1 MMNHWQL
8 IGSKKRI
15 VTVFHSVQNSSK
27 LGATRFV
34 KVSGHK
40 TKQKG
45 VNVGEESVEK
55 VVGKSGRGRKEV
67 SKSEY

>member
-27 LGATRFV
+27 LGATWFV
-34 KVSGHK
+34 KISGHK

-45 VNVGEESVEK
+45 VYVCRKGVYREEGGNGS
-55 VVGKSGRGRKEV
+55 GKDGGK
-67 SKSEY
+67 